1 MQLLVLF
8 ADLLY
13 FLLFVISDLS
23 DLTLQLID
31 LFLFLF
37 GVLRP
42 ILSQLQQLSLAIGL
56 CLFQ

>member
-1 MQLLVLF
+1 VQLLVLF

-13 FLLFVISDLS
+13 FLLFVVSHLS

>member
-1 MQLLVLF
+1 MQLLGLF

>member
-13 FLLFVISDLS
+13 FLLFVVPHLS

-37 GVLRP
+37 RVLRP
-42 ILSQLQQLSLAIGL
+42 LLPQSQQLSLAVRL
-56 CLFQ
+56 CLF